1 MDYIATTREAARA
14 LQCDQRTVERRA
26 RAGGYRY
33 MCKHGGRYLI
43 NLSKEFPNL
52 FKKSAGAGASTPAS
66 RNGGS
71 Y

>member
-43 NLSKEFPNL
+43 NMTREFPGMFGAENR
-52 FKKSAGAGASTPAS
+52 SARADGTRAG
-66 RNGGS
+66 R
-71 Y
+71 